1 MHRSTPRPRPVPG
14 TIVGY
19 VNGRPV
25 HVIAGG
31 SGEDAPALNPATDPS
46 TDPAT
51 PPPTPTP
58 KDVQDRKTDQGKEGD
73 DEETVTVTQR
83 RMSLLLTREKDQGRQ
98 AALRALA
105 ADAGLD
111 PDTVDAAALKQALAD
126 AKKIKDAQLSDEQR
140 RDAELAQ
147 REQDLAARE
156 AAAEKAAAA
165 AEAKLREAARSAQLV
180 SLGATGQDLEDALL
194 LLTKAL
200 EDDPDADEA
209 TVAKAAAALKKRRP
223 QLFGVPAAPDK
234 PATPPAPSGS
244 PAGGPPQRQTPA
256 GKPGDA
262 GRAMAAR
269 MFPTNDAA

>member
-14 TIVGY
+14 AIVGY

-31 SGEDAPALNPATDPS
+31 SGEDDPNPNPDPTAPA
-46 TDPAT
+46 
-51 PPPTPTP
+51 PTPTP
-58 KDVQDRKTDQGKEGD
+58 KEVLDRKPGEGQEGE

-83 RMSLLLTREKDQGRQ
+83 RMNLLLTREKDQGRQ

-105 ADAGLD
+105 TEAGLD
-111 PDTVDAAALKQALAD
+111 PDSVDATALKQVLAD
-126 AKKIKDAQLSDEQR
+126 AKKLKDAQLSDEQR
-140 RDAELAQ
+140 REAEFTQ
-147 REQDLAARE
+147 REQAIAARE

-165 AEAKLREAARSAQLV
+165 AEARLQEASRSAQLV
-180 SLGATGQDLEDALL
+180 NLGATGQDLEDALL
-194 LLTKAL
+194 LLNKAL
-200 EDDPDADEA
+200 DDDPDADTAAVTEA
-209 TVAKAAAALKKRRP
+209 AEALKKRRP
-223 QLFGVPAAPDK
+223 LLFGVPAEPGK
-234 PATPPAPSGS
+234 PLSPPAPGGS

-269 MFPTNDAA
+269 MFPANDAA

>member
-1 MHRSTPRPRPVPG
+1 M
-14 TIVGY
+14 IVGY

-31 SGEDAPALNPATDPS
+31 SGDDDPTPDPAAPAPA
-46 TDPAT
+46 
-51 PPPTPTP
+51 PTPTP
-58 KDVQDRKTDQGKEGD
+58 KDVLDRKADPGKAGE

-83 RMSLLLTREKDQGRQ
+83 RMNLLLTREKDQGRQ
-98 AALRALA
+98 AALRSLA
-105 ADAGLD
+105 AEAGLD
-111 PDTVDAAALKQALAD
+111 PDGVDAAALKKVLAE
-126 AKKIKDAQLSDEQR
+126 AKKIKDAHLSEEQR
-140 RDAELAQ
+140 RDAELTQ

-165 AEAKLREAARSAQLV
+165 AENQLREATRSAQLV

-194 LLTKAL
+194 LLNKAL

-223 QLFGVPAAPDK
+223 QLFGAPAAPDK
-234 PATPPAPSGS
+234 PLSPPAPSGS
-244 PAGGPPQRQTPA
+244 PAGGPPQRQAPA

-269 MFPTNDAA
+269 MFPPNDAP